1 MTVGDG
7 YRLGAQ
13 GNDGG
18 LASASSPG
26 RARSNRA
33 SSRVSPYST
42 RVPGSRRSLR
52 LTPPQPSPEETHT
65 ASPQLTETLPS
76 LDGNRTSMESTIHLS
91 PRASSSQDSKPLR
104 RSPRLVASTSGVRAS
119 INDPPQLDSPGRDCT
134 LPVRTSPRL
143 LEAASLRSDSR
154 SSTGEDAQQSGSHL
168 YQLVVRPILKTT
180 ISQRDSSGETLEDFA
195 VNGSSFRDIFPKL
208 WERISPRVKGRAVK
222 AEEEWSLQP
231 PAMEGWSK
239 VMQFKAKRHIVD
251 STKSDRAWN
260 TWLHATRGE
269 TVKLLVHEHGVAI
282 TINHILATFKDACI
296 NPLATDRAGAT
307 AEICLHEVVES
318 LKERWE
324 SEYDTPAVVWRMWA
338 NRVTSNLD
346 RSTWETAINRG
357 PPVDI
362 LKMLRASESRLAD
375 HIMSGPRSSNLALNC
390 VVASLEDHKTLR
402 RDWDAFGSRLKDHEK
417 DLETRKSVI
426 EAFLLDVLPS
436 RDVPDPLEGME
447 NIPDINHE

>member
-7 YRLGAQ
+7 YRLGTE

-42 RVPGSRRSLR
+42 RIPGSRRSPR

-76 LDGNRTSMESTIHLS
+76 LNGNRTFMESSTHLQG
-91 PRASSSQDSKPLR
+91 SQPLR
-104 RSPRLVASTSGVRAS
+104 RSPRFVASTSGVRAS
-119 INDPPQLDSPGRDCT
+119 INDPPQLDSPGCDCT
-134 LPVRTSPRL
+134 LSVRTSPRL

-154 SSTGEDAQQSGSHL
+154 SSTGEDAQQPGSHL

-180 ISQRDSSGETLEDFA
+180 ISQRGSSGETLEDFA
-195 VNGSSFRDIFPKL
+195 VNGWSFRDIFPKL
-208 WERISPRVKGRAVK
+208 WERFSPRVKRRAVK

-231 PAMEGWSK
+231 PAMEDWSK

-251 STKSDRAWN
+251 T
-260 TWLHATRGE
+260 
-269 TVKLLVHEHGVAI
+269 I
-282 TINHILATFKDACI
+282 TTNHILATFKDACI
-296 NPLATDRAGAT
+296 NLLATERAGAT

-324 SEYDTPAVVWRMWA
+324 SEYDAPAVVWRMWA

-357 PPVDI
+357 PPADI
-362 LKMLRASESRLAD
+362 LKMLRASESRLAGT
-375 HIMSGPRSSNLALNC
+375 H
-390 VVASLEDHKTLR
+390 LEED
-402 RDWDAFGSRLKDHEK
+402 
-417 DLETRKSVI
+417 
-426 EAFLLDVLPS
+426 
-436 RDVPDPLEGME
+436 
-447 NIPDINHE
+447 